1 MRNREKDRVDSVK
14 VKNKNQFLQMREEIF
29 FKN

>member
-14 VKNKNQFLQMREEIF
+14 VKNKNQFLQMRKEIF